1 MARVLRRETVVVGDV
16 VVGERAAISSPSMS
30 TRLRFSSLLLV
41 LVVPL
46 TIAACSDDGGGG
58 GDATGGAD
66 DDVVADLPP
75 VPDGDYVDMTGE
87 SEVVI
92 EAKDNV
98 FDSQFV
104 LVSPGTKVT
113 FDNEGRNPHNV
124 IPVVEDQF
132 DSIPADDL
140 QPGDARSITVDGAGE
155 YPYYCSLHGTPKAGM
170 DGRIRVAEE

>member
-1 MARVLRRETVVVGDV
+1 MAPVLRHGTAVAGDV

-46 TIAACSDDGGGG
+46 TIASCSDDGGGG
-58 GDATGGAD
+58 GAES
-66 DDVVADLPP
+66 DVVADLPP

-92 EAKDNV
+92 DAKDNV
-98 FDSQFV
+98 FDAQFV

-113 FDNEGRNPHNV
+113 FENEGRNPHNV

-140 QPGDARSITVDGAGE
+140 QPGDVRSITVDGAGE

-170 DGRIRVAEE
+170 DGRIRVADE